1 MKTRTAILVAFVAL
15 LCLGGV
21 ALQSTAPAVAQSGE
35 PGPAPG
41 YVVQAGTAAGGS
53 YHLTS
58 PALRQAQGDAW
69 QVSGTLAG
77 GGYALATLYQPALR
91 GSGCCCTY
99 LPCIQRNW

>member
-1 MKTRTAILVAFVAL
+1 MKTRTAILVALVAL

-69 QVSGTLAG
+69 QVSGAAAGGDYTLAIP
-77 GGYALATLYQPALR
+77 YAPALR

-99 LPCIQRNW
+99 LPCILRSW